1 MSKDMNTK
9 QARAEIGKIYNMFKA
24 AEHGLELLG
33 KLEAT
38 EQNIKEN
45 EKAIAALKAE
55 KEKLEKSS
63 KRIKD
68 KIKDSDDTAK
78 ELIKEAQADADKIL
92 SDASAW
98 IKEQKSKI
106 ALDQAKLATREKE
119 LADNAD
125 KAQKELDDLK
135 RQAVAARQEIEDIK
149 EKKRSILK
157 DLAS

>member
-1 MSKDMNTK
+1 MNTK
-9 QARAEIGKIYNMFKA
+9 QARSEIGKIYNMFKA

-45 EKAIAALKAE
+45 EKAIDSLKKE

-63 KRIKD
+63 KRLKD

-78 ELIKEAQADADKIL
+78 EILKEAKDEADNL
-92 SDASAW
+92 LASARGW
-98 IKEQKSKI
+98 IKQQKAMI
-106 ALDQAKLATREKE
+106 ALDQQKLATREKE
-119 LADNAD
+119 LQDNSL
-125 KAQKELDDLK
+125 KAEKEVNGLEKL
-135 RQAVAARQEIEDIK
+135 AANLRQEIENIK
-149 EKKRSILK
+149 EKKRSLLQ